1 MRKRIN
7 SFGSIIFFTTL
18 MAVGA
23 SCADEEAPGFSPAI
37 DPKASYSFRLA
48 PAGGNAEQFNLTGIS
63 QQATKE
69 GSNRWIFL
77 LKGNDKTRKCDVYI
91 SGLAGQNDS
100 YLNIAIVPTAGSS
113 AFYKDCN
120 SFRCEATTGKD
131 TRGNFVK
138 INYYNSQCVT
148 PTLASE
154 RSMTIKQYQVELS
167 TITFYVQD

>member
-1 MRKRIN
+1 MRERIN
-7 SFGSIIFFTTL
+7 PFGSIILFTAL
-18 MAVGA
+18 IAAWA

-37 DPKASYSFRLA
+37 DPKASYSFKLA

-63 QQATKE
+63 QQASKE

-77 LKGNDKTRKCDVYI
+77 LKGYDKTRKCDVYI
-91 SGLAGQNDS
+91 SGLAGQSDS
-100 YLNIAIVPTAGSS
+100 YLNIAIVPAAGASS
-113 AFYKDCN
+113 FYKDCN

-154 RSMTIKQYQVELS
+154 RSMTIVQCQVDLS
-167 TITFYVQD
+167 PITFYVQD

>member
-1 MRKRIN
+1 MRKRVN
-7 SFGSIIFFTTL
+7 SFGSIIIITALVATW
-18 MAVGA
+18 A
-23 SCADEEAPGFSPAI
+23 SCADEAPGFSPAI
-37 DPKASYSFRLA
+37 DPKATYSFRLA
-48 PAGGNAEQFNLTGIS
+48 PAGGNTEQFSLTGIS
-63 QQATKE
+63 QQASKE

-77 LKGNDKTRKCDVYI
+77 LKGYDKTRKCDVYI

-100 YLNIAIVPTAGSS
+100 YLNIAIVPTSGSS
-113 AFYKDCN
+113 SFYKDCN

-154 RSMTIKQYQVELS
+154 RSMDIKQYQVELS
-167 TITFYVQD
+167 AITFYVQD

>member
-1 MRKRIN
+1 MIL
-7 SFGSIIFFTTL
+7 FTVL
-18 MAVGA
+18 VAAWA
-23 SCADEEAPGFSPAI
+23 SCTDEDAPGFSPVI
-37 DPKASYSFRLA
+37 DPKATYSFRLS
-48 PAGGNAEQFNLTGIS
+48 PAGGNTEQFSLTGIS
-63 QQATKE
+63 QQASKE

-100 YLNIAIVPTAGSS
+100 YLNIAIVPAAGSS
-113 AFYKDCN
+113 SFYKDCN

-138 INYYNSQCVT
+138 INYYNNQCVT

-154 RSMTIKQYQVELS
+154 RSMDIKQYQVELS
-167 TITFYVQD
+167 AITFYVQD